1 MQLNTVFHS
10 LSDPTRRDILRRVTD
25 REISVGELAGLYEMS
40 LAAVSKH
47 LKVLERAQLIRRR
60 KEGRSY
66 LVSLEPK
73 TLRHADAYLEQYRS
87 MWESRYEK
95 LDSLLI

>member
-25 REISVGELAGLYEMS
+25 RELSVGELAGLYEVS
-40 LAAVSKH
+40 LAAISKH
-47 LKVLERAQLIRRR
+47 LKVLEKAQLIKRR
-60 KEGRSY
+60 KDGRSY
-66 LVSLEPK
+66 LISLDPK
-73 TLRHADAYLEQYRS
+73 MLKQADAYLEQYRQ

-95 LDSLLI
+95 LDSLLK